1 MILYQ
6 QEQQQ
11 LLSLRN
17 WKLVLIELFQPYFG
31 AIIITIFKLIP
42 FELRQEEAQLG
53 DLVAFSYACNQVMS
67 PSQHSRIIILVSDQ

>member
-42 FELRQEEAQLG
+42 FELQQEEAQLG

-67 PSQHSRIIILVSDQ
+67 PSLHSTLTDLISYQ